1 MTMKFYTS
9 VAKGLKLRKFWGLIL
24 TFVKVTNENFVVSL
38 FGAILNKIKR
48 EVKSGG

>member
-1 MTMKFYTS
+1 MMMKFYTS